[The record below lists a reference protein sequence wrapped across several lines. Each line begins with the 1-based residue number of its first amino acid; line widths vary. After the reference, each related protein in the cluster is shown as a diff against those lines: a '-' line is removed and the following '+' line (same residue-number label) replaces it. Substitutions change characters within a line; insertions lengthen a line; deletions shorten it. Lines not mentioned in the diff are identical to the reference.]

1 VTWIDK
7 CVDILLIEMK
17 CSPFILVNTC
27 FYRPMKVCRP
37 RTSSSIHI
45 FHLVD
50 NNMHWP
56 HKRAKIVYYEN
67 DTPFN
72 LQIKTSYFQLI
83 SSLLKVNDIQLQ
95 ASLNFITKSPKY
107 MDGGWSPRSTYF
119 HGSIKTCIDQYK
131 RTTFHLL
138 YCNII
143 LFKSCDL

>member
-1 VTWIDK
+1 
-7 CVDILLIEMK
+7 MK

-95 ASLNFITKSPKY
+95 ASLNFFTKSPVL
-107 MDGGWSPRSTYF
+107 MS
-119 HGSIKTCIDQYK
+119 
-131 RTTFHLL
+131 LL
-138 YCNII
+138 VNLTGLPVNKQIRKDYTLQIPNTGFSE
-143 LFKSCDL
+143 LFYGNVI

>member
-1 VTWIDK
+1 
-7 CVDILLIEMK
+7 MK

-95 ASLNFITKSPKY
+95 ASLNFFTKSPVL
-107 MDGGWSPRSTYF
+107 MS
-119 HGSIKTCIDQYK
+119 
-131 RTTFHLL
+131 LL
-138 YCNII
+138 VNLTGLPVNKQIRKDYTLQI
-143 LFKSCDL
+143 LNTGFSELFYGNVI

>member
-1 VTWIDK
+1 
-7 CVDILLIEMK
+7 MK

-95 ASLNFITKSPKY
+95 ASLNFITKSPVV
-107 MDGGWSPRSTYF
+107 MS
-119 HGSIKTCIDQYK
+119 
-131 RTTFHLL
+131 LL
-138 YCNII
+138 VNLTGLPVNKQIRKDYTLQIPNTGFSE
-143 LFKSCDL
+143 LFYGNVI